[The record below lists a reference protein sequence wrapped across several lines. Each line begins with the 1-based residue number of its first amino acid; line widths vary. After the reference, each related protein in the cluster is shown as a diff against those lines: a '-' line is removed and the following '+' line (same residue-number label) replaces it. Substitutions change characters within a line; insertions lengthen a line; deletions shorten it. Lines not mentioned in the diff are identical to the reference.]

1 MSAVSWVEFF
11 VEERSMQA
19 ALEVLIPKIRNDF
32 GYQIHAYS
40 GVDDMLKKLPD
51 RLRGVATYIQS
62 DYRVVVVRDEDRK
75 DCKKLKAQIEGIARS
90 AGLIPKGKK
99 NGAVTARGTDA

>member
-32 GYQIHAYS
+32 GYQ
-40 GVDDMLKKLPD
+40 MLKKLPD